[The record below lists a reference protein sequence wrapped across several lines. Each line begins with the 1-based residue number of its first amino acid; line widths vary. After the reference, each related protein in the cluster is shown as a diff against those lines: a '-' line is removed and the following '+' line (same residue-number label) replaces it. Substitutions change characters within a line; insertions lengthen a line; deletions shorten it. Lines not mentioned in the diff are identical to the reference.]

1 MDLLLVGCCR
11 GFKTRFYQC
20 LAQKVNSHFYS
31 MEQFLYA
38 ILADTTANSQM
49 AQLQQQCANELFDW
63 VIEIDEVDIV
73 PAAPSK

>member
-1 MDLLLVGCCR
+1 
-11 GFKTRFYQC
+11 
-20 LAQKVNSHFYS
+20 

-49 AQLQQQCANELFDW
+49 AQFQQQCANELFDW